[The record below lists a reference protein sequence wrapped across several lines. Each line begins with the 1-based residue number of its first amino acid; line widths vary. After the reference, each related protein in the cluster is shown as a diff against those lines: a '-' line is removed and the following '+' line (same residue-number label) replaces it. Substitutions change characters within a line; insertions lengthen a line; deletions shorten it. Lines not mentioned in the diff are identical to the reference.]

1 MSVGLVIL
9 SLLAG
14 IGAAAAAGAFS
25 GLRIGAP
32 KTLGSELAAYMGC
45 LYGLVAGAI
54 AVTAGVLVSQM
65 I

>member
-14 IGAAAAAGAFS
+14 TGAAAAAGAFS
-25 GLRIGAP
+25 GMRIGAQ
-32 KTLGSELAAYMGC
+32 TLGSELAAYMGC

-65 I
+65 L

>member
-14 IGAAAAAGAFS
+14 IGAAATAGAFS
-25 GLRIGAP
+25 GMRIGAQ
-32 KTLGSELAAYMGC
+32 TLGSELAAYMGC

-54 AVTAGVLVSQM
+54 AVTAGVLVSQ
-65 I
+65 II

>member
-14 IGAAAAAGAFS
+14 FGAAAAAGAFS
-25 GLRIGAP
+25 GLRIGAQ
-32 KTLGSELAAYMGC
+32 TLGSELAAYMGC

>member
-25 GLRIGAP
+25 GMRIGAQ
-32 KTLGSELAAYMGC
+32 TLGSELAAYMGC
-45 LYGLVAGAI
+45 LYGLVAGGI
-54 AVTAGVLVSQM
+54 AVTAGVLVSQ
-65 I
+65 II